1 MNRRQF
7 LSISVLSISL
17 PGCSKWNFESAT
29 EDNASAPNTTEAPSN
44 TATET
49 ETPPP
54 EATTPECWPSMCAGS
69 KLVEV
74 QVAGGFAGDVV
85 LSATCQNK
93 ELSIQPG
100 GTVQINRGVDGQ
112 VCSIDLSVDGKQ
124 VFSERVSSH
133 QSVNLVVDSNGE
145 VTVRWI
151 LQ

>member
-1 MNRRQF
+1 MAWLKSYFSQDTYTTDF
-7 LSISVLSISL
+7 TSYDESPTVSL
-17 PGCSKWNFESAT
+17 NFSPFYLPPGCSKWNFESAT

-69 KLVEV
+69 ELVEV
-74 QVAGGFAGDVV
+74 YVACGFVGDVV

-100 GTVQINRGVDGQ
+100 GTVQINRG
-112 VCSIDLSVDGKQ
+112 
-124 VFSERVSSH
+124 
-133 QSVNLVVDSNGE
+133 
-145 VTVRWI
+145 
-151 LQ
+151 